1 MPASETISIIQN
13 LADVIGLPAL
23 AIETGF
29 LLIFMILI
37 LLVVFFVRA
46 ILRIRE
52 ETIKFSAGVGYIAN
66 LLKTGI
72 DKRKIAQG
80 YYDFRVEEWKDDT
93 RNVVLAM
100 LQKGMSDNEIME
112 EIDVSQAYINKVRK
126 WAINE
131 GILFKKVLK

>member
-1 MPASETISIIQN
+1 M
-13 LADVIGLPAL
+13 
-23 AIETGF
+23 
-29 LLIFMILI
+29 LI

-52 ETIKFSAGVGYIAN
+52 ETIKFSTGVGYIAN
-66 LLKTGI
+66 LIKTGI

-112 EIDVSQAYINKVRK
+112 EIDVSQAYVNKIRK
-126 WAINE
+126 RAINE
-131 GILFKKVLK
+131 GLLFKKVVK